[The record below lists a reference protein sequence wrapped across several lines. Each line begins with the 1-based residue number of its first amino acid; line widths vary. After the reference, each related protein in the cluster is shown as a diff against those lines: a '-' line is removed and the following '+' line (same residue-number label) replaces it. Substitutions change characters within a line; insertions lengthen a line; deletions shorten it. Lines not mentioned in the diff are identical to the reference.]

1 MVEVV
6 AGIVIAIG
14 AVAGLLAGALVTRTS
29 SPDIDDPHVPRSTI
43 RRAVAEHR
51 LARWIARG
59 VPTNVGTALAEGL
72 AVAAVVVTLAAAAA
86 GVTLVMIRTGTGF
99 SLVDMPVAEW
109 AAEQATSG
117 STTIMRELSK
127 FGGTEYIVVAA
138 VVTLAIAWSRDRRAA
153 VGLFVL
159 AAMIGQFLVS
169 NTIKWSVDRARP
181 SLSNLTGFSG
191 TSFPSGHAVAAAAV
205 WASVAFLLGRGRP
218 RYVRGAL
225 FGVAVGLGVVVA
237 GTRVALGVHWTTDVI
252 VGLLI
257 GWSWFAVC
265 ALLFGGRRVQPA
277 EPLLIAAEN
286 VDEVNNA
293 SSRAVN
299 R

>member
-1 MVEVV
+1 MV

-14 AVAGLLAGALVTRTS
+14 AVAGLLAGTLVTRTS
-29 SPDIDDPHVPRSTI
+29 VPDIDDPHVPRSTI

-99 SLVDMPVAEW
+99 SLVDMPIAEW

-138 VVTLAIAWSRDRRAA
+138 VVTLAVAWSCDRRAGRWA
-153 VGLFVL
+153 VRPRCDDRP
-159 AAMIGQFLVS
+159 VS
-169 NTIKWSVDRARP
+169 RVQRDQVVGRP
-181 SLSNLTGFSG
+181 G
-191 TSFPSGHAVAAAAV
+191 
-205 WASVAFLLGRGRP
+205 ASVPVESDRLLGHVVPVGARRRRGRRVGQRCVPAGTRTSAVRTGCAVRSGGRP
-218 RYVRGAL
+218 RHSGR
-225 FGVAVGLGVVVA
+225 

-286 VDEVNNA
+286 VDEVDNA